1 MKSLLSTKEITETGI
16 CRFFDLCSKMWKTG
30 NKYNTNRIGERA
42 EPWLT
47 PILTL
52 KKGTEKLFQ
61 KYLVFLSTR

>member
-16 CRFFDLCSKMWKTG
+16 FRFFDLCSIMWKTG
-30 NKYNTNRIGERA
+30 NKYNANRIGERA